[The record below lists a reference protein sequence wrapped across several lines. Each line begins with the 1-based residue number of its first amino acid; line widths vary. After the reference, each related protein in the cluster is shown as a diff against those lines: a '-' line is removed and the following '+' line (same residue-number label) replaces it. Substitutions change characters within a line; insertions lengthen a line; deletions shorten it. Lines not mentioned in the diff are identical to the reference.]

1 MKKILMTLLVL
12 SVFVSG
18 GFAANVVYDEAL
30 VNGAVAV
37 STNYVKNL
45 ALGKTIDY
53 LSYQATYST
62 GTFGGIVATTATMS
76 VANDTLVSSATY
88 ASGQAVL
95 LTTTTWVGTLD
106 FSANTTYYAIP
117 SASGYVK
124 LATTAALAKLGTA
137 VDITALGTSGNI
149 ILTPIP
155 FSGTFTA
162 TWQCSNDNYN
172 WYTITSASVTTIVVG
187 TAASNYL
194 WDFGFTSY
202 KYIRCAV
209 SGGTWGAINL
219 KLQGYGKRTAP

>member
-18 GFAANVVYDEAL
+18 

-149 ILTPIP
+149 I
-155 FSGTFTA
+155 SGTFTA